1 MGREAEMLYGKGK
14 FSVFFLEGTCS
25 GVAGGAN
32 VDRLFHARGADTP
45 NARSPNFSLFIV
57 ILSRKT

>member
-1 MGREAEMLYGKGK
+1 MGREAEMLYVKGK
-14 FSVFFLEGTCS
+14 SSVFLEGTCS